1 MKPPRRDERSAPRGP
16 QAMGDLVAG
25 LMARSG
31 YAQVQSADALQ
42 EAWAKAAGEEV
53 AAHSRAGNVNRGK
66 LEVWVENSAISQAI
80 SFQKREILK
89 QLQNILPDRRIE
101 EIRIKVGRIN

>member
-1 MKPPRRDERSAPRGP
+1 
-16 QAMGDLVAG
+16 MGDLVAG

-31 YAQVQSADALQ
+31 YGQVQSADALQ
-42 EAWAKAAGEEV
+42 EAWIQAAGEEF

-89 QLQNILPDRRIE
+89 QLQNIVPDRRIE
-101 EIRIKVGRIN
+101 EIRIKVGRIH

>member
-1 MKPPRRDERSAPRGP
+1 MKPRRNERSGGGGP

-42 EAWAKAAGEEV
+42 TAWVEAAGEEF

-89 QLQNILPDRRIE
+89 HLQQALPDRRIE
-101 EIRIKVGRIN
+101 EIRIKVGRID